1 MGKQFRCKA
10 IWQIAAVRVTPSR
23 FGKSRYIATLESLFM
38 KKREETLS
46 LHKRPVETV
55 TIQIPADTRQSLQQV
70 AATKDMSEAALLKL
84 YIGNGLRQDLSR
96 LFSDRVL
103 EMTQKVLSRH
113 LQSEEEVRRI
123 MQEIR
128 GQEAA

>member
-1 MGKQFRCKA
+1 
-10 IWQIAAVRVTPSR
+10 
-23 FGKSRYIATLESLFM
+23 M
-38 KKREETLS
+38 KKPEEILS
-46 LHKRPVETV
+46 FHQRPAETV
-55 TIQIPADTRQSLQQV
+55 TIQIPADTLTSIKQV
-70 AATKDMSEAALLKL
+70 AETKEMSEQALLKL

-96 LFSDRVL
+96 LFSNRVL

-113 LQSEEEVRRI
+113 LQSEDEVRRI

>member
-1 MGKQFRCKA
+1 
-10 IWQIAAVRVTPSR
+10 
-23 FGKSRYIATLESLFM
+23 M
-38 KKREETLS
+38 KKREAILSFHQRPTESVTL
-46 LHKRPVETV
+46 
-55 TIQIPADTRQSLQQV
+55 QIPVDTLTSIKQV
-70 AATKDMSEAALLKL
+70 AETKEMSEQSLLKL

-113 LQSEEEVRRI
+113 LQSEDEVRRI

>member
-1 MGKQFRCKA
+1 MEAGRVLFLLA
-10 IWQIAAVRVTPSR
+10 LPPVR
-23 FGKSRYIATLESLFM
+23 KENYM
-38 KKREETLS
+38 KKREEILS
-46 LHKRPVETV
+46 FRKRSIEMV
-55 TIQIPADTRQSLQQV
+55 TIEIPADTLASLKQV
-70 AATKDMSEAALLKL
+70 AETKDMSEQALLKL

-103 EMTQKVLSRH
+103 EMTHKVLSKH
-113 LQSEEEVRRI
+113 LKSEEDVHRI

>member
-1 MGKQFRCKA
+1 
-10 IWQIAAVRVTPSR
+10 
-23 FGKSRYIATLESLFM
+23 M
-38 KKREETLS
+38 KKREAILSFHQRPTESVTL
-46 LHKRPVETV
+46 
-55 TIQIPADTRQSLQQV
+55 QISIDTLTSIKQV
-70 AATKDMSEAALLKL
+70 AETKEMSEQSLLKL

-113 LQSEEEVRRI
+113 LQSEDEVRRI

>member
-1 MGKQFRCKA
+1 
-10 IWQIAAVRVTPSR
+10 
-23 FGKSRYIATLESLFM
+23 M
-38 KKREETLS
+38 KKPEEILS
-46 LHKRPVETV
+46 FHKRPAETV
-55 TIQIPADTRQSLQQV
+55 TIQIPTDTLTSIKQV
-70 AATKDMSEAALLKL
+70 AETKKMSEQVLLKL

-103 EMTQKVLSRH
+103 EMTQKVLSKH
-113 LQSEEEVRRI
+113 LQSEDEVRRI